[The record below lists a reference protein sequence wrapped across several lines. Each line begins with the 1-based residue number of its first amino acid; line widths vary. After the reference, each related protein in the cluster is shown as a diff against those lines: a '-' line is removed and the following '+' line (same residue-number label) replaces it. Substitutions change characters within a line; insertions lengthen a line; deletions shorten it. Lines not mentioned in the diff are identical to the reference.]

1 MKKTKQIRATGV
13 ALRRVFTVMVAF
25 LLVIGFNAC
34 SNGGGGGGPAGGP
47 GVPST
52 GTGDNGGKYTNPK
65 TGEDY
70 KVGETGPGGGKI
82 FYDSVEETGD
92 YFTMTDNND
101 EVRYLE
107 ASLGVVSSGYRWA
120 SQELIGN
127 GAVDDPN
134 HFVNTGMAIGTGRK
148 NTALIIAKDPNA
160 TAAKLC
166 DDYKGGGLT
175 DWFLPSEGELI
186 ILLKNITTDNGL
198 YWSSSQTTN
207 YNNAARMGV
216 VSDAGY
222 NGPADNNKSNE
233 LNVFAIR
240 AF

>member
-1 MKKTKQIRATGV
+1 
-13 ALRRVFTVMVAF
+13 MVAF
-25 LLVIGFNAC
+25 LLVLGFNAC

-107 ASLGVVSSGYRWA
+107 ASLDYSQNKPFA
-120 SQELIGN
+120 STEYLNTSIDGTEKKIGS
-127 GAVDDPN
+127 
-134 HFVNTGMAIGTGRK
+134 GRK
-148 NTALIIAKDPNA
+148 NTVLILAKDPDA
-160 TAAKLC
+160 PVAKFC
-166 DDYKGGGLT
+166 VDYRGGDLD
-175 DWFLPSEGELI
+175 DWFLPSFDELAKFVKTAVNAIEGGSDDFKLVA
-186 ILLKNITTDNGL
+186 LAT
-198 YWSSSQTTN
+198 YSSSQSQFN
-207 YNNAARMGV
+207 DKVLGFSIM
-216 VSDAGY
+216 
-222 NGPADNNKSNE
+222 NGPSYFY
-233 LNVFAIR
+233 NVGGTYYESDVGKTGPYFFRPIR